1 MTRRLFWLAM
11 GITIGALV
19 VRKLSAAARKL
30 TPRGIAQSFGGGLA
44 DLSDSVR
51 DFTAEVRDAM
61 QVREAELRA
70 GTGLDGTL
78 GRAPAENQS

>member
-11 GITIGALV
+11 GITIGALI
-19 VRKLSAAARKL
+19 VRKLTAAAQKL

-44 DLSDSVR
+44 DLSDSLR
-51 DFTAEVRDAM
+51 DFTAEVRGAM
-61 QVREAELRA
+61 RDREAELRE

-78 GRAPAENQS
+78 GRVPADQS

>member
-19 VRKLSAAARKL
+19 VRKLTAAAQRL

-44 DLSDSVR
+44 DLSDSLR

-61 QVREAELRA
+61 RERESELRE
-70 GTGLDGTL
+70 GTGLDGSFE
-78 GRAPAENQS
+78 RAS

>member
-11 GITIGALV
+11 GITIGALI
-19 VRKLSAAARKL
+19 VRKLTAAAQKL
-30 TPRGIAQSFGGGLA
+30 TPRDIAQSFGGGLA
-44 DLSDSVR
+44 SLSDSLR

-61 QVREAELRA
+61 RERESELRA

-78 GRAPAENQS
+78 GRVPADQS

>member
-1 MTRRLFWLAM
+1 M
-11 GITIGALV
+11 GITIGALIM
-19 VRKLSAAARKL
+19 RKISAAARKL

-61 QVREAELRA
+61 REREAQLRA

-78 GRAPAENQS
+78 GRVPAERAS

>member
-11 GITIGALV
+11 GITIGALI
-19 VRKLSAAARKL
+19 VRKLTAAAQKL

-44 DLSDSVR
+44 DLSDSLR
-51 DFTAEVRDAM
+51 DFTAEVRGAM
-61 QVREAELRA
+61 REREAELRE

-78 GRAPAENQS
+78 GRVPADQP

>member
-19 VRKLSAAARKL
+19 VRKLTAAAQKL

-44 DLSDSVR
+44 GLSDSLR

-61 QVREAELRA
+61 RERESELRE
-70 GTGLDGTL
+70 GTGLDGSFE
-78 GRAPAENQS
+78 RAS